1 MIKEEKSTITEA
13 GKGQKMEP
21 TKGMQEHW
29 DAQWQEVLE
38 TLQSVHPGG
47 GNAAASETV
56 PWEDTRAFLASFEQV
71 AKACQWPKAEWAAR
85 LLPALN
91 GIAEEAFRS
100 LEAGDR
106 EDYGKVKAA
115 ILRGDALRMEVRR
128 QHFRHF
134 SCQEVEDPRRLHNQL
149 QERCHRWLRP
159 ERRSKEQ
166 ILELL
171 ILEQFLASLP
181 PDLQDWIRAG
191 GPDTCSQAVALVE
204 DFLMSQQMVQKEKWQ
219 GPMKEEC
226 LACPEAE
233 EGEPSVAV
241 EGEVYKETM
250 PNTDAQISVL
260 GVAKESQV
268 KIENPQWGGTKT
280 EDGSRTALQISQENA
295 VVRAEQQEEGWESKE
310 ELGKPP
316 LMRENECLGPT
327 DVLPAAVLQPSE
339 RDSREE
345 MPLFSK
351 YGRRYRF
358 RLDLDVVDSKEDHN
372 EFPMSEEG
380 FLRNSCLRE
389 RQRMITGE
397 RRSEFPENGQGG
409 HLAEEKPHHS
419 SEFENRLNYPK
430 PPERNEGG
438 GSRGRMYECSHCKKC
453 FSERE
458 HLIHHEQ
465 LHTGRKQWEY
475 PRSEKAFPFRQAV
488 MRYQRIYTGEK
499 PYKCSQCGK
508 SFSERENLKRHQRTH
523 TGERRFKCG
532 ECGKS
537 FSRSDFLKSHQRIH
551 TGEKPYKCLQC
562 GKGFA
567 VGGTLKNHQRTHTGE
582 KPYKCLQCGK
592 CFTVR
597 GDLKNHQ
604 RLHTGEKPYK
614 CSQCG
619 KAFTLRGGL
628 KNHERIHTGEKPY
641 KCSQCG
647 ESFRRSEVL
656 RSHQRIHT
664 GEKPYQCPEC
674 GKVFSQ
680 RGSLV
685 RHHKIHTGEDK
696 RVIIVENLECVRR
709 ENEKYRDPS
718 VISAKARKLK
728 MGKGRRRPQRCE
740 ESPAQ
745 NGRKK
750 ATPSKCVDVHE
761 HLISQTYRRRR
772 RGKCPVCAK
781 LFRYQSALSKH
792 IGIHTGENPYQCME
806 CGKSFRW
813 NGQLVSHQR
822 IHTGEKPHQCT
833 ECGRSFRLNQYLT
846 IHQRSHTGEKIY
858 ECTECGKHFSYH
870 GSYSEH
876 QKTHTGE
883 RPYKCLECGKGF
895 TVSGNLTVH
904 QRIHTGEKPYKCMEC
919 GKSFGD
925 SGSLNKHQRTHTGEK
940 PYQCVA
946 CGKSF
951 RESGQL
957 TSHKRTHTGEKPYKC
972 VECGKCFSVRQ
983 NLNVHQR
990 VHTGEKPYKCMECGK
1005 SFSTSG
1011 QFNIHERIHTGEK
1024 PYQCTECGKKFNM
1037 HSNLTKHQRGVHRG
1051 EKSYKC
1057 MECGKSFSQGQHLTV
1072 HQRTH
1077 TGEKPHTCRMCG
1089 RNFSDNSC
1097 RIKHERTH
1105 TGERPY
1111 RCVECGKSFGRIDNS
1126 CRIKHE
1132 RTHTGERP
1140 YRCVECGKSFG
1151 RMSVLSLHQ
1160 KLHTGEKPYKCH
1172 SVAEDSAAMEASLNM
1187 KKSIQT

>member
-1 MIKEEKSTITEA
+1 MLICAEDTVQGEKSDLVCKSCNFRFCRNELGGKMIKEEKSTSTEA

-21 TKGMQEHW
+21 TKGVQEHW
-29 DAQWQEVLE
+29 DAQWQEFLE
-38 TLQSVHPGG
+38 NLQPVHPGG
-47 GNAAASETV
+47 GIAAASETV

-71 AKACQWPKAEWAAR
+71 AKACQWPKGEWAAR

-100 LEAGDR
+100 LEARDR

-149 QERCHRWLRP
+149 QELCHRWLRP

-191 GPDTCSQAVALVE
+191 GPDSCSQAVALAE

-241 EGEVYKETM
+241 EGQVYKETM
-250 PNTDAQISVL
+250 ANTNAQISVL

-268 KIENPQWGGTKT
+268 KLENPQWGGNKT

-295 VVRAEQQEEGWESKE
+295 VVRAEKQEEGWESKE

-647 ESFRRSEVL
+647 ESF
-656 RSHQRIHT
+656 
-664 GEKPYQCPEC
+664 
-674 GKVFSQ
+674 
-680 RGSLV
+680 
-685 RHHKIHTGEDK
+685 
-696 RVIIVENLECVRR
+696 
-709 ENEKYRDPS
+709 
-718 VISAKARKLK
+718 
-728 MGKGRRRPQRCE
+728 
-740 ESPAQ
+740 
-745 NGRKK
+745 
-750 ATPSKCVDVHE
+750 
-761 HLISQTYRRRR
+761 
-772 RGKCPVCAK
+772 
-781 LFRYQSALSKH
+781 
-792 IGIHTGENPYQCME
+792 
-806 CGKSFRW
+806 
-813 NGQLVSHQR
+813 
-822 IHTGEKPHQCT
+822 
-833 ECGRSFRLNQYLT
+833 
-846 IHQRSHTGEKIY
+846 
-858 ECTECGKHFSYH
+858 
-870 GSYSEH
+870 
-876 QKTHTGE
+876 
-883 RPYKCLECGKGF
+883 

-957 TSHKRTHTGEKPYKC
+957 TSHKRTHTGEKPYRC

-1089 RNFSDNSC
+1089 MNFS
-1097 RIKHERTH
+1097 
-1105 TGERPY
+1105 
-1111 RCVECGKSFGRIDNS
+1111 DNS

-1160 KLHTGEKPYKCH
+1160 KLHTGEKPYKCTQCGRRFSSNGGLTKH
-1172 SVAEDSAAMEASLNM
+1172 EKIHTDVKPYTCSECGKTFRRREHLTIHQRTHTGMKPYKCMECGKTFTISGNLR
-1187 KKSIQT
+1187 KHQRVH